1 MNLESP
7 RVTVGK
13 SAQELFDLLSDVRN
27 FEKLM
32 PENIAKFEVLD
43 DDSFVFGLSGMPEI
57 KLKMKEKVAPT
68 KLVLGAASDKLPF
81 TLEADINPLSENS
94 SNVQLLFEGEF
105 NAMMAMMIK
114 GPIGIAQTGL
124 LIGGD
129 GLVELFLAA
138 AFSPSRQKPIA
149 PRKPGQMMPRIEP
162 RKGIGYLDKRLPI
175 LRNNKEWPGRKE
187 IGSAFRVTEAASGIQ
202 VVWVG

>member
-32 PENIAKFEVLD
+32 PENIVKFEVLG

-57 KLKMKEKVAPT
+57 KLKMKEKVAPN

-81 TLEADINPLSENS
+81 TLEADINSLSENS

-114 GPIGIAQTGL
+114 GPIGKFIET
-124 LIGGD
+124 
-129 GLVELFLAA
+129 LAGNM
-138 AFSPSRQKPIA
+138 SK
-149 PRKPGQMMPRIEP
+149 
-162 RKGIGYLDKRLPI
+162 L
-175 LRNNKEWPGRKE
+175 
-187 IGSAFRVTEAASGIQ
+187 
-202 VVWVG
+202 